1 MRSLVLLILLL
12 ASSPAWSLKLICE
25 DCRNPALYPM
35 DFGNFVFNQVF
46 GSNAWVPISEG
57 GRIEVRNLNGQWA
70 VVDLDYV
77 LQTSG
82 LTINLGFLSIGLIAP
97 TGLIQIKVQTAS
109 GALMTYEVFVN
120 SPDLIVGAGNTQTF
134 SDADADADA
143 ESAEQEP
150 FSSPN
155 KMGTGLDLSS
165 TFGSSYSY
173 SYISSQ
179 SLATYLNLRVGE

>member
-70 VVDLDYV
+70 VVDLNYV

-134 SDADADADA
+134 SDADADV

-150 FSSPN
+150 VSSPD

-173 SYISSQ
+173 ISSQ
-179 SLATYLNLRVGE
+179 SLATSLNLSVGE